1 MGSAEDAREGEAG
14 LIGWLSSNLLGAH
27 QKPRKICTPSELI
40 YQAFE
45 LIYTPSSEVLLVGE
59 LMS

>member
-1 MGSAEDAREGEAG
+1 MTKYVGDTTSQPE
-14 LIGWLSSNLLGAH
+14 
-27 QKPRKICTPSELI
+27 KPTTAMRKICTPSELI